1 MIVANKYKILEEI
14 GRGAFG
20 KVFKGENIRRRELVA
35 IKVEKVN
42 GEIKSLKYETQI
54 YQALTSGVKHP
65 GFVQVKWFG
74 LIQDYYFMVMP
85 LLGDTLGQFKRAYPG
100 GGKLPIHLVL
110 YYGKEMVK
118 RLQHIHEKGFI
129 HRDVKP
135 DNFLFDLP
143 DIYKDKEIDKKNMY
157 LVDFGF
163 CKQYVLPNGNHIPKI
178 LNKQLIGTPN
188 YVSINMHNGIE
199 PSRRDDLESVGY
211 IMIHLFYRDEEIQMK
226 HMSEIIAF
234 KFNICST
241 DSLEQEKKLGF
252 QLVPQII
259 KDYLNYCKQLKF
271 EQTPN
276 YDYLYAILE
285 GVVTPLP
292 PLKGKFGGCDKS
304 IALT

>member
-1 MIVANKYKILEEI
+1 MIIANKYKILEEI

-135 DNFLFDLP
+135 DNFLFDLNT
-143 DIYKDKEIDKKNMY
+143 DVNNMY

-163 CKQYVLPNGNHIPKI
+163 CKQYLLPDGSHIPKKT
-178 LNKQLIGTPN
+178 NKQLIGTPN
-188 YVSINMHNGIE
+188 YVSINIHNGLE

-211 IMIHLFYRDEEIQMK
+211 IMINLFYRDEEIQMK
-226 HMSEIIAF
+226 NLTEIIAF
-234 KFNICST
+234 KFSIIST
-241 DSLEQEKKLGF
+241 DTPEQEKKLGF

-259 KDYLNYCKQLKF
+259 KDYLNYCKHLKYD
-271 EQTPN
+271 QTPDYN
-276 YDYLYAILE
+276 YLYSIL
-285 GVVTPLP
+285 
-292 PLKGKFGGCDKS
+292 
-304 IALT
+304 

>member
-1 MIVANKYKILEEI
+1 
-14 GRGAFG
+14 
-20 KVFKGENIRRRELVA
+20 
-35 IKVEKVN
+35 
-42 GEIKSLKYETQI
+42 
-54 YQALTSGVKHP
+54 
-65 GFVQVKWFG
+65 
-74 LIQDYYFMVMP
+74 MP

-100 GGKLPIHLVL
+100 GGKLPINLVL
-110 YYGKEMVK
+110 YYGKEMVT

-211 IMIHLFYRDEEIQMK
+211 IMINLFYRDEEIQMK

-234 KFNICST
+234 KMNICST
-241 DSLEQEKKLGF
+241 DSPAQEKKLGF

-276 YDYLYAILE
+276 YDYLYSILE
-285 GVVTPLP
+285 GVKTP
-292 PLKGKFGGCDKS
+292 
-304 IALT
+304 T